1 MRGLSR
7 RWQLCAWLV
16 LPGTILLTCGGCM
29 MADSAVLYA
38 DTHTMAET
46 GFTLRSP
53 QYAYNDEPVT
63 FDFAP
68 DYRMTHYAIFIWP
81 DGSAQHLGLND
92 IVNTYFRAVRS
103 FKGAVEPREYRVEA
117 RGFNRV
123 GESDWYY
130 DRETQRW
137 EYFPMSRDAADRSTG
152 SASMV
157 IRCYLINLD
166 LPLEAGGRRIERAE
180 LSLIRYDGSRTT
192 HIAAAAGAAGAVGGA
207 GGADAAGGAARLVG
221 PDRRGNYRLLY
232 TPVWSELNRT
242 GTTELEVLIHYA
254 DGTQELKKQTIDTP

>member
-7 RWQLCAWLV
+7 RRQLCVWLV
-16 LPGTILLTCGGCM
+16 LLGAILPAGGGCM
-29 MADSAVLYA
+29 MADRAVQYA

-53 QYAYNDEPVT
+53 QYAYHDEPVT

-81 DGSAQHLGLND
+81 DGSSQHLGQGD
-92 IVNTYFRAVRS
+92 IVNTYFRAVRR

-117 RGFNRV
+117 QGFNRV

-130 DRETQRW
+130 DRQTERW
-137 EYFPMSRDAADRSTG
+137 EYFPMVRDAADRSTG

-166 LPLEAGGRRIERAE
+166 LPLDAEGRRIERVE

-192 HIAAAAGAAGAVGGA
+192 HVAPAA

-242 GTTELEVLIHYA
+242 GTTDLEVLINYG